1 MVTSKDQERDALK
14 KIQNIIKGL
23 GSDSYV
29 AAAFDGCIEMA
40 EDNINDDFANSYKG
54 IAEAAQKRE
63 REANEVIKS
72 KDNVIKDLEAERDKY
87 KKRFEEMGERY
98 KQTSDDLYQRTSDNK
113 MLSEK
118 IEYLEN
124 ELEKPKLEI
133 MKLKAKIYD
142 LLIQQEKTK

>member
-1 MVTSKDQERDALK
+1 MVTSKEQEREALK
-14 KIQNIIKGL
+14 KIQQIINSL
-23 GSDSYV
+23 GADSYI

-72 KDNVIKDLEAERDKY
+72 QDKVIKDLESERDNF
-87 KKRFEEMGERY
+87 KKLYEHEKEAYQRAA
-98 KQTSDDLYQRTSDNK
+98 DDLHQRASDNA

-133 MKLKAKIYD
+133 MKLKANIYD
-142 LLIQQEKTK
+142 LMMAGGTA

>member
-1 MVTSKDQERDALK
+1 MVTSKEQEREALK
-14 KIQNIIKGL
+14 KIQQIINSL
-23 GSDSYV
+23 GADSYI

-63 REANEVIKS
+63 REANEVIKNQD
-72 KDNVIKDLEAERDKY
+72 KVIKGLEAERDNIKKLYAQEKEEY
-87 KKRFEEMGERY
+87 KRA
-98 KQTSDDLYQRTSDNK
+98 TDDLYQKNTDNA

-124 ELEKPKLEI
+124 ELEKPKAEI
-133 MKLKAKIYD
+133 IKLKAKLYD
-142 LLIQQEKTK
+142 LMTV